1 MRNRHRLV
9 RESGRAALVA
19 FLFVALPA
27 ASCNNSDFIGGLGD
41 GGRAD
46 GKPGTGGVTGTGG
59 GSGAGGMAGTGGRA
73 GTGGNAGVGGG
84 AGSGGVAGTG
94 GRVGTGG
101 SGGSSGVAGTGGRVG
116 TGGNTGVGGISGS
129 GGAGGA
135 ADAAL
140 DAHECPPITDLY
152 CTYVLD
158 AYGCMVCAPGGTGG
172 SGSGGATGN
181 GGAGGAKTDD
191 AGQPDVQVSS
201 DASALA
207 TLCTSTGGQISSGL
221 CCTSAADFPDS
232 CMTGAC
238 GCSPTSSHTVATC
251 TCPNGSCFSTK
262 TGCGGTDAAQ
272 DGPVVC
278 GSTTC
283 AAGEYC
289 CNPPCSM
296 CAPIGYGCVQGCATD
311 AAQDVDGNGCT
322 AQPAGDSV
330 SCGGSKPPHFYTCIL
345 TMLAAPCA
353 IVSIG
358 DVTNT
363 FCCP

>member
-1 MRNRHRLV
+1 MKNRNRFACIA
-9 RESGRAALVA
+9 SPTALVA
-19 FLFVALPA
+19 LSFTAWLT
-27 ASCNNSDFIGGLGD
+27 ASCDSSDSIGALGD
-41 GGRAD
+41 GGHAD
-46 GKPGTGGVTGTGG
+46 GAPGTGGVTGTGG
-59 GSGAGGMAGTGGRA
+59 
-73 GTGGNAGVGGG
+73 
-84 AGSGGVAGTG
+84 
-94 GRVGTGG
+94 RVGTGG
-101 SGGSSGVAGTGGRVG
+101 NTGVGGVAGTGGRVG

-140 DAHECPPITDLY
+140 DAHACPPITDVY

-172 SGSGGATGN
+172 MGGTTGQ
-181 GGAGGAKTDD
+181 GGTGGTKTDD

-207 TLCTSTGGQISSGL
+207 SLCTSTGGQINTGL
-221 CCTSAADFPDS
+221 CCTSAGDFPDS
-232 CMTGAC
+232 CMIGAC

-251 TCPNGSCFSTK
+251 TCPNGGCFSTK

-296 CAPIGYGCVQGCATD
+296 CAPIGYGCIQGCATD
-311 AAQDVDGNGCT
+311 AAQDVDSNGCT
-322 AQPAGDSV
+322 AQPAGDAAN
-330 SCGGSKPPHFYTCIL
+330 CGGSKPPHFYTCIL

-353 IVSIG
+353 MLSIG

>member
-1 MRNRHRLV
+1 
-9 RESGRAALVA
+9 
-19 FLFVALPA
+19 
-27 ASCNNSDFIGGLGD
+27 
-41 GGRAD
+41 
-46 GKPGTGGVTGTGG
+46 VT
-59 GSGAGGMAGTGGRA
+59 
-73 GTGGNAGVGGG
+73 
-84 AGSGGVAGTG
+84 GTG

-101 SGGSSGVAGTGGRVG
+101 NTGVGGVAGTGGRVG

-140 DAHECPPITDLY
+140 DAHECPPITDVY

-172 SGSGGATGN
+172 MGGTTGQ
-181 GGAGGAKTDD
+181 GGTGGTKTDD
-191 AGQPDVQVSS
+191 AGKPDVLVSS

-207 TLCTSTGGQISSGL
+207 SLCTSTGGQINTGL
-221 CCTSAADFPDS
+221 CCTSAGDFPDS
-232 CMTGAC
+232 CMIGAC

-251 TCPNGSCFSTK
+251 TCPNGGCFSTK

-296 CAPIGYGCVQGCATD
+296 CAPIGYGCIQGCATD
-311 AAQDVDGNGCT
+311 AAQDVDSNGCT
-322 AQPAGDSV
+322 ARPASDSV
-330 SCGGSKPPHFYTCIL
+330 FCGGSYPPHYYVCTM
-345 TMLAAPCA
+345 TMLAAPCVTMA
-353 IVSIG
+353 IG
-358 DVTNT
+358 DMTNS